1 MSLTD
6 LTIGGNTYKSYAT
19 VAEAD
24 IALAIDP
31 VRGTAWGL
39 LVGEDKEK
47 HLAAAT
53 RRLDVLNWLGAK
65 AAGASQV
72 NAWPRS
78 GMTYQDG
85 TEVPETAIPNDLELA
100 TCLLAGSVGQ
110 DAAASNVVNQTAP
123 IRKVKAGSVEVEFSE
138 AQSGSS
144 NSASLNQIAD
154 AAVHALIRKWLQ
166 GRNVSAG
173 IASGT
178 DGQSCFSDK
187 NQYGYTEGY

>member
-6 LTIGGNTYKSYAT
+6 LTIGGNTYKSYASVT
-19 VAEAD
+19 EAN

-31 VRGTAWGL
+31 VRGPAWDVL
-39 LVGEDKEK
+39 TEENKDK

-72 NAWPRS
+72 NAWPRT

-85 TEVPETAIPNDLELA
+85 TEVAEDAIPNDLELA

-123 IRKVKAGSVEVEFSE
+123 IRKSKR
-138 AQSGSS
+138 
-144 NSASLNQIAD
+144 
-154 AAVHALIRKWLQ
+154 AA
-166 GRNVSAG
+166 
-173 IASGT
+173 
-178 DGQSCFSDK
+178 
-187 NQYGYTEGY
+187 